1 MKCRFLIQH
10 RAQQTFLVFQDVF
23 KTSSRRLQRNNFSSS
38 KTSSRRL
45 QDVFKTFSRRLLRC
59 LSDVLQLCL
68 QDVLEDK
75 KNVALKTSS
84 RRLQDVFSTSSPR
97 RMFAGSVM
105 GISPFLP
112 KLPQN
117 SRPHQLPQK
126 KQGTRCLLLITNP
139 SKFWSSFTMCYWC
152 SLRYRSNEYKAN
164 IRHQINKPI

>member
-1 MKCRFLIQH
+1 MFASAL
-10 RAQQTFLVFQDVF
+10 
-23 KTSSRRLQRNNFSSS
+23 RLQ